1 MVRTKADS
9 SFLKG
14 SIYSWSVDS
23 YSRQAESY
31 NHYKREILFLFS
43 AAGAKA
49 PRKISFSAHSCGGA
63 SSSDCGKGEFVFTVR
78 LINAIVDILLTS
90 FDMLTVKQNI
100 GGNPYFP
107 HETPSWQKEITS
119 FFKSAAVDS
128 MKKTQIPSNEESS
141 QEITMVL

>member
-9 SFLKG
+9 SFVK
-14 SIYSWSVDS
+14 
-23 YSRQAESY
+23 
-31 NHYKREILFLFS
+31 

-63 SSSDCGKGEFVFTVR
+63 SSSDCGK
-78 LINAIVDILLTS
+78 
-90 FDMLTVKQNI
+90 VKQNI

-141 QEITMVL
+141 QEITMEAGDSSAKDASQP